1 MKFSIAEFYKKSL
14 SHVSSKLGKI
24 NRGDGDL
31 GDRYN
36 VCSVLY
42 VYAKSMWFVGSC
54 WLSIYESVVWS
65 LIGPVC
71 VVVVLNLGVLVF
83 SVRAAFTLKDH
94 VMGFGNLR

>member
-1 MKFSIAEFYKKSL
+1 VIYL
-14 SHVSSKLGKI
+14 
-24 NRGDGDL
+24 
-31 GDRYN
+31 
-36 VCSVLY
+36 C
-42 VYAKSMWFVGSC
+42 SC

-71 VVVVLNLGVLVF
+71 VVVLLNLGVLVF